1 LRKRKR
7 NSPVRKT
14 VIAVSIVYNLKGFD
28 VKKDNKW
35 VIKYDLEN
43 AAV

>member
-1 LRKRKR
+1 LRKRKK
-7 NSPVRKT
+7 NIPVRRT
-14 VIAVSIVYNLKGFD
+14 VIAVSMVYSLKGFD

-43 AAV
+43 ADV